1 MWSPQLCSKRY
12 SKPARLQAS
21 ERLKSSAC
29 EVLDSCV

>member
-1 MWSPQLCSKRY
+1 
-12 SKPARLQAS
+12 LQAS